1 MSKIVFIP
9 LDERPCNYIYPEY
22 IGRMSGLE
30 LCIPT
35 KKILGEFKKEADV
48 EAVWEWMESQVKGAS
63 HLVVSMD
70 MLLYGGIVPSRLH
83 HLPEETCIKRL
94 ERLKEIKKL
103 EPGIKIFG
111 FQLIT
116 RAPARDG
123 SGEEPDYYEDY
134 GYRIFRYGVIRDRE
148 SVKAASME
156 ELKELET
163 IRAEVPKEYLD
174 DFLNRRAVN
183 YNNHIRSIELV
194 EQGVI
199 DYMIIPLDDCREYG
213 YAPSERKKLSAVMAQ
228 KNLFSRIAMY
238 PGADEIGC
246 TLLARAVNEQG
257 GLSPAV
263 YVDYSSLRGK
273 LQIPSYEDRSIG
285 ETVLSHLLA
294 AGCEEAETSAEA
306 DFVLAVNPPTSFSL
320 KLEKEILTDDII
332 LESERNL
339 SAFLARIQKYRR
351 KGLSVGVADC
361 AIPNGADRA
370 LMQFLYEQ
378 NMLGELTAY
387 GGWNTSSNTLGT
399 VLSHL
404 CAWNAAGK
412 RGLLTEEVRGISEEF
427 LFFRYLEDWG
437 YMAEVRRNVTDH
449 LMDIDPALNRLDL
462 KDKEPVVREIVKE
475 WLTEFQKKYFP
486 ESEYQ
491 FELSMPW
498 NRMFEVEIVIKK
510 LSDGA

>member
-9 LDERPCNYIYPEY
+9 LDERPCNYVYPDY
-22 IGRMSGLE
+22 IGRMSGLHLSMPPKE
-30 LCIPT
+30 
-35 KKILGEFKKEADV
+35 ILGDFKREADV
-48 EAVWEWMESQVKGAS
+48 EAVWEWTKEQVKGAS

-83 HLPEETCIKRL
+83 HLPEEVCAKRL
-94 ERLKEIKKL
+94 ERLKEIKRL
-103 EPGIKIFG
+103 EPGIQIYG

-134 GYRIFRYGVIRDRE
+134 GYRIFRYGVIRDKE
-148 SVKAASME
+148 SVKAATPE
-156 ELKELET
+156 ELEELET
-163 IRAEVPKEYLD
+163 I
-174 DFLNRRAVN
+174 
-183 YNNHIRSIELV
+183 
-194 EQGVI
+194 
-199 DYMIIPLDDCREYG
+199 CREYG
-213 YAPSERKKLSAVMAQ
+213 YAPSERKKLSSVMAK
-228 KNLFSRIAMY
+228 KNLLSRIAMY

-246 TLLARAVNEQG
+246 TLLARAVNGQS
-257 GLSPAV
+257 GLIPAV

-273 LQIPSYEDRSIG
+273 TQIPSYEDRSIG

-294 AGCEEAETSAEA
+294 AGCSEAETSAEA
-306 DFVLAVNPPTSFSL
+306 DFVLAVNPPTPFSL

-339 SAFLARIQKYRR
+339 PAFLARIRKYRAR
-351 KGLSVGVADC
+351 GLAVGIADC

-378 NMLGELTAY
+378 GMLEELAAY

-404 CAWNAAGK
+404 CAWNAAERLG
-412 RGLLTEEVRGISEEF
+412 RLSREVREISEEF

-437 YMAEVRRNVTDH
+437 YMAEVRRDVTNH
-449 LMDIDPALNRLDL
+449 LTDIDPALNRLDL

-475 WLTEFQKKYFP
+475 RLEEFQAKYFP
-486 ESEYQ
+486 KEPYR
-491 FELSMPW
+491 FDLWMPW
-498 NRMFEVEIVIKK
+498 NRMFEVEIR
-510 LSDGA
+510 LTRL